1 MIKIIEKLHD
11 WMSRNLKMGCEKLPP
26 EKRLMVVLMMF
37 FCFALIFVGVFA
49 NTIYKMGI
57 KEGEKNNLIQKTNYE
72 RENIRTTSETE

>member
-37 FCFALIFVGVFA
+37 FGLID
-49 NTIYKMGI
+49 
-57 KEGEKNNLIQKTNYE
+57 KN
-72 RENIRTTSETE
+72 